1 MTLAALAVHHLAKS
15 FNLTQLFHDVT
26 FSFNPGDRVGLIGP
40 NGSGKTTLLRIIMGE
55 ESADAGQI
63 VIAPTVRIGYL
74 AQGFS
79 LDPSQTVGET
89 IGAATGSADVVED
102 ELAHVATRLSRHPED
117 AALQRQYDMLLQR
130 LLHAGDSRTASML
143 AALELDTIDPD
154 LPVAVLSGGQK
165 TRLALA
171 LILLEEPQL
180 LLLDE
185 PTNHLD
191 IAMLEWLEQW
201 LSDYPGGALII
212 SHDRTFLDRTVNR
225 IVELDPHALTTREWA
240 GNYSDYL
247 TGYLQ
252 EREKQW
258 AAFKDQQYEIRRM
271 KQDIAQTR
279 EQSNRVHRATTPRN
293 PGARARAKKVMRKAV
308 AREKKLVRYIESDDR
323 VEKPA
328 RSWQMNLDFGDV
340 GHLGQVVLQLDELS
354 VGYPEIAPLL
364 TDLNETIQVGQRV
377 VLTGP
382 NGSGK
387 TTLLRTIAG
396 LIRPIAGSFRLG
408 NSIEL
413 GYMSQEQKLLD
424 MDLSPLETIQLA
436 APLNETEARS
446 FLHYFLFADDEPLKP
461 NHHLSFGQRA
471 RLSLALL
478 VARGCNFLLLD
489 EPINHLDIPSRTMFE
504 EALLNYDGTILA
516 VVHDRYFIDRFATDV
531 WWVEEGNIR
540 VELRRST
547 IG

>member
-26 FSFNPGDRVGLIGP
+26 FSVNPGDRVGLIGP
-40 NGSGKTTLLRIIMGE
+40 NGSGKTTLLRIIIGE

-63 VIAPTVRIGYL
+63 VIAPTLRIGYL
-74 AQGFS
+74 AQGFQ
-79 LDPSQTVGET
+79 LDQTRTIGET
-89 IGAATGSADVVED
+89 IGAATGSADALED
-102 ELAHVATRLSRHPED
+102 ELAHVATTLSQHPD
-117 AALQRQYDMLLQR
+117 AVAVQEQYDALLQR
-130 LLHAGDSRTASML
+130 LMRVTGGRTATILS
-143 AALELDTIDPD
+143 ALELDAINPD
-154 LPVAVLSGGQK
+154 LPVGVLSGGQK

-191 IAMLEWLEQW
+191 IAMLQWLEQW
-201 LSDYPGGALII
+201 LTDYPGGALIV
-212 SHDRTFLDRTVNR
+212 SHDRTFLDKTVQR
-225 IVELDPHALTTREWA
+225 IVDLDPHTLTAREWT

-247 TGYLQ
+247 EQYLH
-252 EREKQW
+252 ERERQW
-258 AAFKDQQYEIRRM
+258 SAFKDQQYEVRRVQ
-271 KQDIAQTR
+271 QDIARTR

-293 PGARARAKKVMRKAV
+293 PGARARAKKVMRKAIS
-308 AREKKLVRYIESDDR
+308 REKKLARYIASDDR
-323 VEKPA
+323 VEKPS

-340 GHLGQVVLQLDELS
+340 GHLGQMVLKLDELS
-354 VGYPEIAPLL
+354 VGFPEIAPLL
-364 TDLNETIQVGQRV
+364 SDLNKMIQVGQRV

-387 TTLLRTIAG
+387 TTLLRTLAE
-396 LIRPIAGSFRLG
+396 LIRPISGTFRLG
-408 NSIEL
+408 SSVKL
-413 GYMSQEQKLLD
+413 GYMSQEQKLLNP
-424 MDLSPLETIQLA
+424 DLSPLETIQLA
-436 APLNETEARS
+436 APLNETDARS
-446 FLHYFLFADDEPLKP
+446 FLHYFLFADDEPLKL
-461 NHHLSFGQRA
+461 NHQLSFGQRA

-504 EALLNYDGTILA
+504 EALTNYDGTILA
-516 VVHDRYFIDRFATDV
+516 VVHDRYFIDRFATDI
-531 WWVEEGNIR
+531 WWVENGKIR
-540 VELRRST
+540 VELRRNV